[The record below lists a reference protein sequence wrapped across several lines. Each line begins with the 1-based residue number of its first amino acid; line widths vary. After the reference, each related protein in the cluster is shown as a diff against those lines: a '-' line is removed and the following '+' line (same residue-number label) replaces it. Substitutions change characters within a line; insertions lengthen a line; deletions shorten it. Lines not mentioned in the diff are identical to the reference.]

1 MIKHST
7 KNISGVIVIASIVA
21 VIVLAPPLIQWLII
35 SVVLVAS
42 WMYNVNTTITI
53 SEKVKD
59 RNDAQERE
67 NSK

>member
-7 KNISGVIVIASIVA
+7 KNVSGAIVLASIVA
-21 VIVLAPPLIQWLII
+21 VIALAPPMIQWLII
-35 SVVLVAS
+35 SVVLVVS
-42 WMYNVNTTITI
+42 WVYNVNATITI

>member
-7 KNISGVIVIASIVA
+7 KNVSGAIVLASIVA
-21 VIVLAPPLIQWLII
+21 VIALAPPMIQWLII
-35 SVVLVAS
+35 SVVLAVS

-53 SEKVKD
+53 SEKGKD
-59 RNDAQERE
+59 QNDAQERE

>member
-1 MIKHST
+1 MIKHHKKVSAVVVLAS
-7 KNISGVIVIASIVA
+7 IIAVIA
-21 VIVLAPPLIQWLII
+21 LAPPMIQWLII
-35 SVVLVAS
+35 SVVLVVS
-42 WMYNVNTTITI
+42 WMYTVNTTITI

>member
-7 KNISGVIVIASIVA
+7 KNVSGAIVFASIVA
-21 VIVLAPPLIQWLII
+21 VIALAPPMIQWLII
-35 SVVLVAS
+35 SVVLVVS
-42 WMYNVNTTITI
+42 WMYNVKTTITI
-53 SEKVKD
+53 SEKDKD